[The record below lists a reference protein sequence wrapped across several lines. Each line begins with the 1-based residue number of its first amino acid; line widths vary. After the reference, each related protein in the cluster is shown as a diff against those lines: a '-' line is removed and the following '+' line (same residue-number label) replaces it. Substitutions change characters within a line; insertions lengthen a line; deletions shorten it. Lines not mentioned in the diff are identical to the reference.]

1 MAKDKRSFLQKLT
14 GSISISDDD
23 NIYEEEEFHP
33 ASSAVAGLDN
43 DPEEGEL
50 SVDVFERPGE
60 IIIQAM
66 VAGVRP
72 EDLEINIG
80 REVVTLRGSRESSK
94 EVTSDN
100 YFHREL
106 YWGAFSRTIL
116 LPAEVE
122 AEEAEA
128 TERHGLLTIRIPKI
142 DKGKTAKLK
151 VKSI

>member
-1 MAKDKRSFLQKLT
+1 MAKDKRSFFQRLT
-14 GSISISDDD
+14 GSVSLAD
-23 NIYEEEEFHP
+23 EEEFFDP
-33 ASSAVAGLDN
+33 TGKNPSNSSINLD
-43 DPEEGEL
+43 DDSEEGEL
-50 SVDVFERPGE
+50 SVDVYEKPGE
-60 IIIQAM
+60 IIIQTM

-72 EDLEINIG
+72 EDLEISIG
-80 REVVTLRGSRESSK
+80 REIVTLRGSRESAR
-94 EVTSDN
+94 EVAADN

-142 DKGKTAKLK
+142 DKGKTARLK
-151 VKSI
+151 VRSI

>member
-1 MAKDKRSFLQKLT
+1 MSKDKRSFLQRLT
-14 GSISISDDD
+14 GSISIADEDEMYD
-23 NIYEEEEFHP
+23 APIRNTHEP
-33 ASSAVAGLDN
+33 APVLED

-50 SVDVFERPGE
+50 SVDVYERPGE

-72 EDLEINIG
+72 EDLEVNIG
-80 REVVTLRGSRESSK
+80 REIVTIRGSRETSR
-94 EVTSDN
+94 EVASDN

-128 TERHGLLTIRIPKI
+128 TEKHGLLTIKIPKI
-142 DKGKTAKLK
+142 DKGRTAKLK
-151 VKSI
+151 VKSM

>member
-1 MAKDKRSFLQKLT
+1 MAKDKRSFLQRLT
-14 GSISISDDD
+14 GSISIADDD
-23 NIYEEEEFHP
+23 EMFGTVETAESQAP
-33 ASSAVAGLDN
+33 ALAG

-50 SVDVFERPGE
+50 SVDVYERPGE
-60 IIIQAM
+60 IVIQAM

-80 REVVTLRGSRESSK
+80 REMVTIRGSRETAR
-94 EVTSDN
+94 EVASDN

-122 AEEAEA
+122 AEDAEA
-128 TERHGLLTIRIPKI
+128 SERHGLLTIHIPKI
-142 DKGKTAKLK
+142 DKGRTAKLK
-151 VKSI
+151 VKSM

>member
-14 GSISISDDD
+14 GSISINENEDLYDDD
-23 NIYEEEEFHP
+23 LHP
-33 ASSAVAGLDN
+33 AASGVAGLDN

-50 SVDVFERPGE
+50 SIDVYEKPGE

-94 EVTSDN
+94 EVAADN

-106 YWGAFSRTIL
+106 YWGTFSRTIL

>member
-1 MAKDKRSFLQKLT
+1 MSKDKRSFLQRLT
-14 GSISISDDD
+14 GSISIADEDEMYTPA
-23 NIYEEEEFHP
+23 IRAEHEPAPVLEETE
-33 ASSAVAGLDN
+33 
-43 DPEEGEL
+43 EEGEL
-50 SVDVFERPGE
+50 SVDVYERPGE

-80 REVVTLRGSRESSK
+80 REMVTIRGSRETSR
-94 EVTSDN
+94 EVSSDN

-128 TERHGLLTIRIPKI
+128 TEKHGLLSIKIPKI

>member
-1 MAKDKRSFLQKLT
+1 MSKDKRSFLQRLT
-14 GSISISDDD
+14 GSISIVDEDEMYD
-23 NIYEEEEFHP
+23 APVRGGHEP
-33 ASSAVAGLDN
+33 APVLED

-50 SVDVFERPGE
+50 SVDVYERPGE

-80 REVVTLRGSRESSK
+80 REMVTIRGSRETSR
-94 EVTSDN
+94 EVASDN

-128 TERHGLLTIRIPKI
+128 TEKHGLLTIKIPKI
-142 DKGKTAKLK
+142 DKGRTAKLK
-151 VKSI
+151 VKSM